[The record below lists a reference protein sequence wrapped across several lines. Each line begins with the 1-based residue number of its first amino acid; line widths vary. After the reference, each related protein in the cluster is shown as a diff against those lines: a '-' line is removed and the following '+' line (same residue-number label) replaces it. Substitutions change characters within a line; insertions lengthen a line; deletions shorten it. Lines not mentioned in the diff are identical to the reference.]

1 MNEKTRTSATCALIG
16 FAVLLLLLSTPA
28 AAQNEEGQF
37 TFSPFAAGQGFPF
50 AGESHYDADFNWG
63 IRAGYNFSS
72 RVGAELIFGTNKT
85 VRDPEAQR
93 CDINQYGADVLYFF
107 RPEKKLVP
115 FISGGVGAL
124 DVNFSGTYDG
134 VNSLSDETIPYVS
147 VGVGLEY
154 GVTSWLGLRA
164 DFRESILLNSDGQAM
179 QGGVGFRLKL

>member
-1 MNEKTRTSATCALIG
+1 MTASHSSKAVVLAVFAALP
-16 FAVLLLLLSTPA
+16 FASTPV

-63 IRAGYNFSS
+63 IRAGYNFNS
-72 RVGAELIFGTNKT
+72 RLGVELIFGTNKT

-107 RPEKKLVP
+107 RPEEKLVP
-115 FISGGVGAL
+115 FLVAGLGAL

-134 VNSLSDETIPYVS
+134 VNSLSDETIPYVE

-164 DFRESILLNSDGQAM
+164 DFRESVLLNSDGQAM